1 MKYIAFLRGINVSGR
16 NSIKMAALK
25 AMFESLC
32 FNKVETYIQSGN
44 VIFEFKACD
53 TVSLE
58 VKIKEE
64 ISKIFGFHVE
74 TMVRTIEELI
84 NIISN
89 NPLAEEVNIEID
101 KLHVTLLMNEPE
113 EAIIDSLVLKK
124 EENEKYI
131 IRGKE
136 IYLYCPNGYGNT
148 KLNNTILEKKLKV
161 AATTRN
167 WKTMNKLLEMM
178 K

>member
-1 MKYIAFLRGINVSGR
+1 MKYVAFLRGINVSGK

-25 AMFESLC
+25 AMFESLG
-32 FNKVETYIQSGN
+32 FNNVETYIQSGN
-44 VIFEFKACD
+44 VIFEFKPYD

-58 VKIKEE
+58 IKIKEE
-64 ISKIFGFHVE
+64 INKIFGFHIE
-74 TMVRTIEELI
+74 TIIRTKEELI

-89 NPLAEEVNIEID
+89 NPLLMEVNIEID
-101 KLHVTLLMNEPE
+101 KLHVTLFISKPK
-113 EAIIDSLVLKK
+113 EAIIESLELKK

-131 IRGKE
+131 IQGKE

-148 KLNNTILEKKLKV
+148 KLNNASLEKKLKI

-167 WKTMNKLLEMM
+167 WKTMNKLLDMM

>member
-1 MKYIAFLRGINVSGR
+1 LKYIAFLRGINVGGK

-25 AMFESLC
+25 AMLEALG
-32 FNKVETYIQSGN
+32 FNNVETYIQSGN
-44 VIFEFKACD
+44 AIFEFETCD

-64 ISKIFGFHVE
+64 INKTFGFHVE
-74 TMVRTIEELI
+74 IIVRTKEELI

-89 NPLAEEVNIEID
+89 NPLLSGVNIEID
-101 KLHVTLLMNEPE
+101 KLHLTLLLNKPE
-113 EAIIDSLVLKK
+113 EAIIESLELKK

>member
-1 MKYIAFLRGINVSGR
+1 MKYIAFLRGINVSGK

-25 AMFESLC
+25 AMFQTLG
-32 FNKVETYIQSGN
+32 FNNVETYIQSGN
-44 VIFEFKACD
+44 VIFEFDACD

-64 ISKIFGFHVE
+64 IDKTFGFHVE
-74 TMVRTIEELI
+74 TIVRTMEELI

-89 NPLAEEVNIEID
+89 NPLLVEANIEID
-101 KLHVTLLMNEPE
+101 KLHVTLLLNKPE
-113 EAIIDSLVLKK
+113 EAIESLNLKK

>member
-1 MKYIAFLRGINVSGR
+1 MKYIAFLRGINVSGK

-25 AMFESLC
+25 AMFQTLG
-32 FNKVETYIQSGN
+32 FNNVETYIQSGN
-44 VIFEFKACD
+44 VIFEFDACD

-64 ISKIFGFHVE
+64 IDKTFGFHVE
-74 TMVRTIEELI
+74 TIVRTIEELI

-89 NPLAEEVNIEID
+89 NPLLVEANIEID
-101 KLHVTLLMNEPE
+101 KLHVTLLLNKPE
-113 EAIIDSLVLKK
+113 EAIESLNLKK